1 MKKTFFLSVL
11 IITIALTACKKD
23 AVDNTVTCADS
34 VNRDMENFFNTLH
47 SSSNYELYETMD
59 LTTHEF
65 TFTTNGNLQICGFG
79 YKSQD
84 PSLDYEIKLKDS
96 INGTVIYQGNF
107 SFSST
112 QFDYVDVPPISLSPG
127 TYTLS
132 RTVTNSNNLSDT
144 VGPITRTSSS
154 NNSPLFPVSTPDFD
168 ITSSNFYGMGGPVP
182 DYGIPNIYFEYITP

>member
-11 IITIALTACKKD
+11 IITISLTACKKD
-23 AVDNTVTCADS
+23 TVDNTVTCADS
-34 VNRDMENFFNTLH
+34 VNRDMENFFNALH

-107 SFSST
+107 SFSSIESI
-112 QFDYVDVPPISLSPG
+112 ISFL
-127 TYTLS
+127 
-132 RTVTNSNNLSDT
+132 
-144 VGPITRTSSS
+144 
-154 NNSPLFPVSTPDFD
+154 
-168 ITSSNFYGMGGPVP
+168 
-182 DYGIPNIYFEYITP
+182 